1 MKRIVVGLALT
12 AAVLAVACGGGGTKP
27 AGPTGTIG
35 PDTGIA
41 FAGRYT
47 NKPSNLYLV
56 DADSGAVQQLTDG
69 EETEWWPTW
78 SRDRQ
83 QLAFISWLTPTTTP
97 EASPVPEA
105 TPVPEDLTRR
115 HLVVANAD
123 GSGQHTIGDSIFF
136 QVYSSGFS
144 WSPDGSEIAYTTVV
158 DPAQQPRRAK
168 LRVVSVA
175 DGSEV
180 ALPEERLGY
189 LPVWSPDGTMIAF
202 GGFVGDLDAQGKGE
216 AELFLMD
223 SDGSN
228 ARQITNRPGTDLPP
242 SWSPDSSRIVWS
254 GTTVPSDPSQT
265 ATSALFMMDVASG
278 QITELGEGS
287 DPVWSPDGQ
296 RIAFVLAEKPP
307 PGVLRLQ
314 TNLDIY
320 TLDVETGERTQ
331 LTQDRASDEGPTWS
345 PDGQRIAFVST
356 RDNAQGEIYV
366 MNADGSDVRRLTDN
380 ELAEA
385 MLAWA
390 PR

>member
-1 MKRIVVGLALT
+1 MKRIVAVGALT
-12 AAVLAVACGGGGTKP
+12 VVVLAAACGGGGTKP

-41 FAGRYT
+41 FAGRNP
-47 NKPSNLYLV
+47 NKPSDVYLA

-69 EETEWWPTW
+69 EETEWWPAW

-105 TPVPEDLTRR
+105 TPIPEDLTRR
-115 HLVVANAD
+115 HLVVTGAD
-123 GSGQHTIGDSIFF
+123 GSDQRTLGDSILF

-144 WSPDGSEIAYTTVV
+144 WSPDGSEVAYTTVV
-158 DPAQQPRRAK
+158 DPTQRPWQAE

-175 DGSEV
+175 DGGEV
-180 ALPEERLGY
+180 PLAEERVGY
-189 LPVWSPDGTMIAF
+189 LPVWSPDGKWVAF
-202 GGFVGDLDAQGKGE
+202 GAFVGELDEQGKGE

-228 ARQITNRPGTDLPP
+228 VRRITDRPGTDLPP
-242 SWSPDSSRIVWS
+242 TWSPDSSRIVWS
-254 GTTVPSDPSQT
+254 GTTVPSDPSET
-265 ATSALFMMDVASG
+265 ATSVLFMWDVASG

-296 RIAFVLAEKPP
+296 RIAFVVAEKPP

-320 TLDVETGERTQ
+320 TVDVETRERTQ
-331 LTQDRASDEGPTWS
+331 LTQERAPDEWPTWS

-356 RDNAQGEIYV
+356 RDSAQGEIYV
-366 MNADGSDVRRLTDN
+366 MNADGSDLRRLTEN
-380 ELAEA
+380 EFAEA